1 MSKGYESIQGMPLT
15 AAQSGIWVGQ
25 ALEPTSAKY
34 NTAEYIEFK
43 GSFCPKSFEAASQYV
58 LQNVATLN
66 VSFKLE
72 DLSLVHGILESKDIE
87 SNRISYV
94 DLSSSTSKKNDMSA
108 YMRAQTYLRLAIE
121 IGENYRHSLI
131 KLGDEHYVW
140 YLCIHHIAS
149 DGYSFSLIVNA
160 VLEQYKEILSQGKN
174 ISLSFDDYTY
184 LEVEEKRYR
193 QSEFFSRDAKYW
205 MEFLLSTEPPRRF
218 STYSIESS
226 DEKISKSTVISAH
239 DFNRIKTISNQYKF
253 NWDTLLI
260 SIVGALFYKYTGI
273 KETVFALPVAN
284 RLGSKVANIPCNH
297 INMVPIKI
305 QIEPLSTLLDLNA
318 ALIDQ
323 IKVGRKHWRYRYE
336 DLQNDLKSIP
346 YRDKLFGPAIN
357 VMYFDKNIELDGCQV
372 KPYTLNTGPVDDISF
387 AFIKQ
392 RDESVVFILDA
403 NPRMYTKADVEK
415 IKAGFIDYI
424 QEIEMRITERIVNN
438 GCTVESLLYWQK
450 ALDGY
455 EILNLPINNLRTV
468 QVDSNRR
475 NITLELSDDISN
487 RLRYLALSEGTNLF
501 SVLLSAWYVVLSKL
515 TGQTDILVG
524 TKKDTQY
531 YTKANLLIG
540 ELVNSLLL
548 RGQLSQTQSV
558 RELVS
563 QVHQIVIGAKAHQDL
578 PFECLVETAG
588 GAQNTSIHCL
598 FQVMFMVEHFDQQS
612 LPYATAFLDEN
623 LPSSTNLYLNLFEG
637 PNTIVGR
644 LNFSVSLFN
653 TETIERIVSMY
664 QLVLKQFA
672 ETPCTLIQNVF
683 VLSAK
688 ERETLLHTWNRTD
701 AAYPHDSTL
710 HQLFEEQV
718 DITPDNIALVFEGEE
733 LTYRELNER
742 ANRLAHAIRQ
752 SYQQQ
757 CGQSM
762 PADTLVALYLERSL
776 EMIISILAVLKA
788 GGAYVPISPEY
799 PPERTVFIL
808 SDTKTPLLVTQ
819 RQYLAVLEELMD
831 NGPGAPLLMAA
842 DGEQATEGLP
852 IETPEPVSGSGDLAY
867 VIYTSGTTGQPKG
880 VMIEHRSINNLIK
893 GLINHYPVQ
902 PSDVTLLI
910 PNYIFDAF
918 IEEVFVTLLAGA
930 QLVILPSE
938 DILLYSKVQ
947 NIINEYSV
955 NRLGATPSWL
965 LAMRDHIKWPQIKII
980 AGGEVLPP
988 SLRQGNWDIINTY
1001 GPTESTIT
1009 SNTFK
1014 LDRWTESNRS
1024 VPIGSPLPNY
1034 KSYVL
1039 NAEAGLLPVG
1049 VPGELYIG
1057 GAGLARGYL
1066 NRSELTAE
1074 RFIDNPFATE
1084 EDRAKGYTR
1093 LYKTGDLVRWLP
1105 DGNLEYLGRNDF
1117 QVKIRGFRIELAE
1130 IENTLMKHADIGKAT
1145 VVTQEHNGQLRL
1157 VAYLV
1162 MNNKNINTETIDD
1175 LISHLLPDYMLP
1187 EGYIQ
1192 LESLPL
1198 TINGKLD
1205 HRALPACQFN
1215 DRFAYS
1221 APRNSTEENLCEIW
1235 SEVLKRERTGIDDD
1249 FFKVGGGSLNVF
1261 ILRSKIWQRIALDI
1275 PVKAFYSQRTI
1286 RRMMDNVITERF
1298 LCLEDEVAAMK
1309 EISFSTA
1316 MIRVPDPSQRHI
1328 FLTGATGFVGKYILH
1343 ELLKDK
1349 NVNLTCLIRA
1359 DNKNDGFFR
1368 LKSTL
1373 ENAKLWC
1380 EDYIGRITIVNGDLG
1395 QEKIGMTS
1403 KEYSSLSATV
1413 DTIFHCAVHMNHL
1426 ATYDMIKK
1434 INVDGTNHLLH
1445 FATQTRVK
1453 VFNTLSTVGV
1463 FNNRAQDTAE
1473 EDTPLDIQKH
1483 NSQNGYCSSKWV
1495 AEALVLRARAKGLI
1509 TNIFRLGLISGS
1521 RNNPQ
1526 NDRNQWLGQLLR
1538 TCRLTGLA
1546 FKGEDIDVSTVP
1558 VDFVAKAVIYL
1569 STHSN
1574 EHNGNYHIV
1583 ANTSY
1588 TLEKIIEQYNSLCDS
1603 KILIV
1608 PFSTFIERL
1617 KGFRENNKE
1626 IPIPFFIK
1634 EYLDHKNIELGPVEG
1649 LDNIPLKSKSAKI
1662 KCEKTTNILIQGG
1675 IVEKEISADMIV
1687 NYIENELN

>member
-1 MSKGYESIQGMPLT
+1 MSKGYESIQSMALT

-58 LQNVATLN
+58 LQNVAALN

-72 DLSLVHGILESKDIE
+72 DLSLVYGILEPKDIE

-94 DLSSSTSKKNDMSA
+94 DLSSSTSKKSDMLA

-160 VLEQYKEILSQGKN
+160 VLEQYKKISSQGKK

-184 LEVEEKRYR
+184 LGIEDKRYR
-193 QSEFFSRDAKYW
+193 QSELFSRDAKYW
-205 MEFLLSTEPPRRF
+205 IEFLLSTESPRSF
-218 STYSIESS
+218 STCSIKSS

-239 DFNRIKTISNQYKF
+239 DFNRIKTISNQYKI

-260 SIVGALFYKYTGI
+260 SIIGALFYKYSGI
-273 KETVFALPVAN
+273 KETVFGLPVAN
-284 RLGSKVANIPCNH
+284 RLGSKIANIPCNH
-297 INMVPIKI
+297 MNMVPIKI
-305 QIEPLSTLLDLNA
+305 QIKPLSTLLDLNA
-318 ALIDQ
+318 TLIDQ

-336 DLQNDLKSIP
+336 DLQNDLKRILD
-346 YRDKLFGPAIN
+346 RDKLFGPTIN

-392 RDESVVFILDA
+392 RDESVTFILDA

-415 IKAGFIDYI
+415 IKTDFIGYI
-424 QEIEMRITERIVNN
+424 QKIEMRITERIVNN
-438 GCTVESLLYWQK
+438 GCTVESLLYWQET
-450 ALDGY
+450 LDGY
-455 EILNLPINNLRTV
+455 EILNLPINNLRAV
-468 QVDSNRR
+468 QFDANKR
-475 NITLELSDDISN
+475 NVTLELSDDISD

-524 TKKDTQY
+524 TTKDAQY
-531 YTKANLLIG
+531 HTKANLLIG

-588 GAQNTSIHCL
+588 GAQGTSIHRL
-598 FQVMFMVEHFDQQS
+598 FQVMFTVEHFDQQS
-612 LPYATAFLDEN
+612 QLYATDFLDEN

-664 QLVLKQFA
+664 LLVLKQFA
-672 ETPCTLIQNVF
+672 EKPCTLIQNVF
-683 VLSAK
+683 VLSDK
-688 ERETLLHTWNRTD
+688 ERETLLHTWNWTD

-742 ANRLAHAIRQ
+742 ANQLAHAIRQ

-776 EMIISILAVLKA
+776 EMIISILAILKA

-799 PPERTVFIL
+799 PPERTGFIL
-808 SDTKTPLLVTQ
+808 SDTKAPLLVTQ
-819 RQYLAVLEELMD
+819 RQYLAVLEELV
-831 NGPGAPLLMAA
+831 GGEPGAPLLMAA

-852 IETPEPVSGSGDLAY
+852 IENPEPVSGSRDLAY

-893 GLINHYPVQ
+893 GLINHYPVL

-918 IEEVFVTLLAGA
+918 IEEVFITLLVGA

-938 DILLYSKVQ
+938 DILLHSKVQ
-947 NIINEYSV
+947 NVINEYSV

-965 LAMRDHIKWPQIKII
+965 LAMRDHIEWPQIRII

-988 SLRQGNWDIINTY
+988 SLCQGNWDIINTY

-1039 NAEAGLLPVG
+1039 NAEARLLPVG

-1066 NRSELTAE
+1066 NRPELMAE

-1084 EDRAKGYTR
+1084 GDSAKGYTR

-1130 IENTLMKHADIGKAT
+1130 IENTLMKHADIGKAV
-1145 VVTQEHNGQLRL
+1145 VVTQEHNGQLCL

-1162 MNNKNINTETIDD
+1162 MNSKNINTETIDNF
-1175 LISHLLPDYMLP
+1175 ISNILPDYMLP
-1187 EGYIQ
+1187 KEYVQ
-1192 LESLPL
+1192 LEALPL

-1205 HRALPACQFN
+1205 RRALPTCQFN

-1221 APRNSTEENLCEIW
+1221 GPRNSTEENLCEIW

-1249 FFKVGGGSLNVF
+1249 FFKVGGSSLNVF

-1286 RRMMDNVITERF
+1286 RKMMDNVITERF

-1316 MIRVPDPSQRHI
+1316 MIRVSDPSRRHI

-1380 EDYIGRITIVNGDLG
+1380 EDYIGRIAIVNGDLG
-1395 QEKIGMTS
+1395 QEKMGMTP
-1403 KEYSSLSATV
+1403 KGYSSLSATV

-1463 FNNRAQDTAE
+1463 FNNRAQDTVE
-1473 EDTPLDIQKH
+1473 EDTLLDIQKH

-1521 RNNPQ
+1521 RKNQQ
-1526 NDRNQWLGQLLR
+1526 NDRNQWFGQLLS

-1546 FKGEDIDVSTVP
+1546 FKGENIDVSTVP

-1569 STHSN
+1569 SAHSN
-1574 EHNGNYHIV
+1574 GHSGNYHIV
-1583 ANTSY
+1583 ANTPY

-1608 PFSTFIERL
+1608 PFLIFIERL
-1617 KGFRENNKE
+1617 KVFSENNKE

-1634 EYLDHKNIELGPVEG
+1634 QYLDHKNIELDKIHLWSE
-1649 LDNIPLKSKSAKI
+1649 SAKI
-1662 KCEKTTNILIQGG
+1662 KCEKTTKILTKGG